1 MGCSNGNLLTERQVE
16 LLKDLL
22 HEYHSKEMGVCSCDV
37 ERVLSIANT
46 NHQSVHMQND
56 SLLIIK
62 VQDMGSVPSVTYKGK
77 DIKGKVVINYEWT
90 TDEFEKEGKHNMTIK
105 HIEDSDKF
113 VVGKTITEERFN

>member
-90 TDEFEKEGKHNMTIK
+90 TDEFEKEGKYNMTIK